1 MIDRYSRPAMKQ
13 AWSDENKYLKW
24 MAVQIAVCEAWT
36 AEGVIP
42 EADMAKLRGAEYNHD
57 RMMELF
63 ETTRHDVTAFT
74 TSITESLGPEG
85 RWVHL
90 GLTSNDMLDTG
101 LNMQMVEVGALL
113 QTEMDRAIAALAEK
127 AVEHKDTLTM
137 GRTHG
142 VHAEPMTMG
151 LRFAL
156 WWDEMQRQKER
167 LTIAIEGLRV
177 GMISGAVGTHATVP
191 PSVEERVCGQLGLS
205 VAKISNQ
212 IIQRDRHAHFL
223 TTLALI
229 AASLEKFATE
239 IRAMQRTEIHE
250 LEEPFGRGQQGSSSM
265 PHKRNPELS
274 ERICGLARL
283 IRGNSVTALEN
294 VALWGERDISH
305 SSAERIILPDSC
317 LALDY
322 ILSIFSLII
331 EGLRVFPDRMMENIE
346 SSLGLIFS
354 QRVLL
359 ALVDKGLGRE
369 DAYHIVQT
377 NAGRSWEEKKDFRD
391 LLREDPQTGEHLSQ
405 AELDELFDYGYY
417 TRYVDE
423 TFARLGLIKP
433 AMKKQKPGTAG
444 G

>member
-1 MIDRYSRPAMKQ
+1 VIDRYSRPAMKQ
-13 AWSDENKYLKW
+13 VWSDENKYLKW
-24 MAVQIAVCEAWT
+24 LEVELAVCEAWT
-36 AEGVIP
+36 QEGAIP
-42 EADMAKLRGAEYNHD
+42 EEDMVKLRSAKYNHG

-63 ETTRHDVTAFT
+63 ETTRHDVTAFIS
-74 TSITESLGPEG
+74 SITESMGLEG
-85 RWVHL
+85 RWIHL
-90 GLTSNDMLDTG
+90 GMTSNDMLDTG
-101 LNMQMVEVGALL
+101 LNLQMIEAGALL
-113 QTEMDRAIAALAEK
+113 QTELDKAIAALADK
-127 AVEHKDTLTM
+127 AVEHKDTLAM

-167 LTIAIEGLRV
+167 LTDAIEGLRV

-191 PSVEERVCGQLGLS
+191 PSVEETVCKVLGLK

-212 IIQRDRHAHFL
+212 IIQRDRHAHFV

-239 IRAMQRTEIHE
+239 IRALQRTELHE
-250 LEEPFGRGQQGSSSM
+250 VEEPFGAGQTGSSSM
-265 PHKRNPELS
+265 PHKRNPELA

-283 IRGNSVTALEN
+283 IRGNSVTAMEN

-322 ILSIFSLII
+322 ILNIFSRII
-331 EGLRVFPDRMMENIE
+331 EGLRVFPERMMENIE
-346 SSLGLIFS
+346 SSMGLVFS

-359 ALVDKGLGRE
+359 ALVDKGLPRE
-369 DAYHIVQT
+369 DAYKIVQT
-377 NAGRSWEEKKDFRD
+377 KASRSWEEKKDFRD
-391 LLREDPQTGEHLSQ
+391 LIRTDQQTGKHFSS
-405 AELDELFDYGYY
+405 AEFDELFDYGYY
-417 TRYVDE
+417 TRHVNE
-423 TFARLGLIKP
+423 TFARLGLIKKP
-433 AMKKQKPGTAG
+433 AAKKNQTAKI
-444 G
+444 

>member
-1 MIDRYSRPAMKQ
+1 MKQ
-13 AWSDENKYLKW
+13 VWSDENKYLKW
-24 MAVQIAVCEAWT
+24 MSVQIAVCEAWT

-57 RMMELF
+57 RMTELF

-74 TSITESLGPEG
+74 TSITETLGPEG
-85 RWVHL
+85 RWIHL

-101 LNMQMVEVGALL
+101 LNLQMVEAGALL
-113 QTEMDRAIAALAEK
+113 QAEMDRAIAALADK
-127 AVEHKDTLTM
+127 AVEHKDTLAM

-156 WWDEMQRQKER
+156 WWDEMQRQKDR
-167 LTIAIEGLRV
+167 LTDAIEGLRV

-191 PSVEERVCGQLGLS
+191 PSVEERVCGQLGLE

-250 LEEPFGRGQQGSSSM
+250 LEEPFSQGQTGSSSM

-283 IRGNSVTALEN
+283 IRGNSLTALEN

-322 ILSIFSLII
+322 ILSIFSRVI

-359 ALVDKGLGRE
+359 ALVDKGVARE
-369 DAYHIVQT
+369 DAYQIVQI
-377 NAGRSWEEKKDFRD
+377 NAGRSWDEKKDFRD

-405 AELDELFDYGYY
+405 AELEELFDYRYY

-423 TFARLGLIKP
+423 TFARLGLIET
-433 AMKKQKPGTAG
+433 AAKKQKAGMAG